1 MGRLFAQRR
10 QLTPS
15 WMEFQSSLCRGQR
28 LSPRYCSLSPGLV
41 PLQWQPLFTL
51 VFAQVIKYPN
61 VADYTR
67 GLAESD
73 EKQFNAIKFWTNDL
87 RNSYVLLYDVLQK
100 NIEKILKPRSQ
111 NATNMY

>member
-1 MGRLFAQRR
+1 
-10 QLTPS
+10 
-15 WMEFQSSLCRGQR
+15 
-28 LSPRYCSLSPGLV
+28 
-41 PLQWQPLFTL
+41 
-51 VFAQVIKYPN
+51 